1 MSRFTVLLYPAEASG
16 FVAMVPM
23 FGLAT
28 DGDSVEHALAMAR
41 EAVELRIE
49 GLLADSEPILD
60 EEQEPIVA
68 TIHVDVPVPVAP
80 TR

>member
-1 MSRFTVLLYPAEASG
+1 MARYTVLLYPAEAGG

-28 DGDSVEHALAMAR
+28 EGDSVEHALAMAR

-49 GLLADSEPILD
+49 ALVRDGEPVLD

-68 TIHVDVPVPVAP
+68 AIHVDAPVPAP
-80 TR
+80 A